1 MKRCHLAFILVTLLL
16 MGPFVFNS
24 YALAADKLGIGLI
37 PIVDCLQAFV
47 AVDKGFFA
55 KEGIE
60 AKLQYMAGGAKIL
73 PAVAGGSLGI
83 GFSSV
88 TSVILS
94 ADRGFDFI
102 IVADGAYEPPQ
113 PPWTSVIMARKEAGI
128 KEPKDLVGKK
138 VAVNTIHQIS
148 DLYVMEMV
156 RRAGGDPK
164 KIIWLEIPFPNM
176 GAALVSKQVD
186 AANLVEPFYT
196 IYKGKP
202 DLVLAFDTFHPLRR
216 RGIIANYVSTKK
228 WVQANSDL
236 VKRFASAIAKATDY
250 ISANQRE
257 ARAVLPKFTRLSP
270 ELAMKVGIKDF
281 GKSVDIEGLQ
291 WTSDLIY
298 NFGWIKRK
306 QDVRDFVHVTA
317 R

>member
-1 MKRCHLAFILVTLLL
+1 MKKCHQVFLAAILVLITL
-16 MGPFVFNS
+16 FAFDS
-24 YALAADKLGIGLI
+24 YAPASDKLKIGLI
-37 PIVDCLQAFV
+37 PIVDCLQNFV

-60 AKLQYMAGGAKIL
+60 AELQFMAGGAKIL

-94 ADRGFDFI
+94 TDKGFDFI
-102 IVADGAYEPPQ
+102 IVADGAYEPAQ

-164 KIIWLEIPFPNM
+164 KIIWLEIPFPHM
-176 GAALVSKQVD
+176 GAALVGKQVD

-228 WVQANSDL
+228 WVQANPDL
-236 VKRFASAIAKATDY
+236 VKRFASAIGKATDY
-250 ISANQRE
+250 IGANPKE

-270 ELAMKVGIKDF
+270 QMAVKVGIKDF

-298 NFGWIKRK
+298 SYGWIKKK